1 MTPGILAILDDQ
13 TIGSVVCALR
23 VAQWGV
29 QLPDWNRDFSAT
41 TPDAV
46 PFAIGLAR
54 KEIADTVADD
64 GSVSEIERKVDAI
77 VEAIGL
83 TGIGQRINALDYAEL
98 NHGGDATLRDD
109 IARQLQRAI
118 RQLLDAASSR
128 AGRRRPTPDPRP
140 DHHHHRSLSHDTTRS
155 PPSRS

>member
-1 MTPGILAILDDQ
+1 MKPGILAILDDQ

-29 QLPDWNRDFSAT
+29 QFPDCNRDFSAT
-41 TPDAV
+41 TPHAV
-46 PFAIGLAR
+46 PFAIALAR
-54 KEIADTVADD
+54 KAIADTVAED
-64 GSVSEIERKVDAI
+64 GSISEIERKVDAI

-109 IARQLQRAI
+109 IARQIQHAI
-118 RQLLDAASSR
+118 RRLLDAA
-128 AGRRRPTPDPRP
+128 A
-140 DHHHHRSLSHDTTRS
+140 TRYRTAS
-155 PPSRS
+155 VPL

>member
-118 RQLLDAASSR
+118 RQLLDAASTRYRTAVVSR
-128 AGRRRPTPDPRP
+128 WQTSAHARPST
-140 DHHHHRSLSHDTTRS
+140 
-155 PPSRS
+155 